1 MNTLRL
7 GIFNQRRV
15 GEVRVALDLEDGWN
29 NTGSFDDGFNLK

>member
-15 GEVRVALDLEDGWN
+15 GEVRVALDLKDGWN
-29 NTGSFDDGFNLK
+29 NTGGFDDGFNLK